1 MNKEYIYSF
10 YELCDLIAKDKNL
23 QEGNYN
29 FDLIFN
35 ANDETK
41 LMIVKISPP
50 KNKLKF
56 EEQDNG

>member
-35 ANDETK
+35 ANDATK